1 LTWESFFSKSV
12 LILPKGGILIAFQYQ
27 SEAEMVD
34 PKFFNDV
41 PLFELLDEEER
52 KVLADQVSV
61 REFKKGQIIFKSGD
75 SGGLAYVVQT
85 GIVHISIKDANAESV
100 VVDIADEGGLI
111 GMSSLLAGE
120 NHQTTAIAMEDTIAI
135 EIDRNDITIL
145 LTAKPLA
152 GLDMMT
158 IVEKQ
163 LRTAHELMRTRV
175 TRNINEEIED
185 TETFGERMADAVARF
200 GGSWGFVIAFGVVL
214 VIYVTINSVITT
226 PWDRYP
232 FILLNLFLSMLAAIQ
247 APVIMMS
254 QNRQDAKDRLRSEL
268 DYRVNLKAEV
278 EIEELL
284 QRVGKIEEILM
295 EREMEENE

>member
-1 LTWESFFSKSV
+1 MV
-12 LILPKGGILIAFQYQ
+12 LFYQ
-27 SEAEMVD
+27 TVVSSTKFNLESEAFMVD
-34 PKFFNDV
+34 PNLFNDV
-41 PLFELLDEEER
+41 PVFELLDDEER
-52 KVLADQVSV
+52 KVLAEQVSM
-61 REFKKGQIIFKSGD
+61 REFKKGQVVFKAGD
-75 SGGLAYVVQT
+75 PGGFAYLVQKGT
-85 GIVHISIKDANAESV
+85 VHVSIKDANAESI
-100 VVDIADEGGLI
+100 VVDIADEGGLV

-120 NHQTTAIAMEDTIAI
+120 NHLTTAIAINDTTAI

-158 IVEKQ
+158 IIEKQ
-163 LRTAHELMRTRV
+163 LRAAHDLMRTRV
-175 TRNINEEIED
+175 TRNINEEIDEQ
-185 TETFGERMADAVARF
+185 ETFGERMADGVAKF

-214 VIYVTINSVITT
+214 VIYVTINSTI
-226 PWDRYP
+226 PNRWDPYP

-254 QNRQDAKDRLRSEL
+254 QNRQDTKDRLRSEL

-284 QRVGKIEEILM
+284 QRVGKIEKILV
-295 EREMEENE
+295 EYTNEEEGD